1 MNKIYKVIWSKVK
14 HQYVVVSEL
23 AHSNGKQSRTAKRSL
38 RSRIAALVVCGA
50 IAAFGVFGVT
60 EQQAFA
66 ADTVKQAEQ
75 TQYVAFK
82 ANTGSQD
89 WRKGYKYFYDN
100 GQRIKYNAQTLD
112 LEDGSHIYYWVR
124 DGYTLEV
131 QENAPYIPEDLMKK
145 DDIGVTPDY
154 RINAVLTDPDKVN
167 VPVLQTTQSFSTG
180 TNITTT
186 RGDSLE
192 KVEVGYYAGVS
203 NSEGVETN
211 GTWNYIIDPNMQG
224 NFDEF
229 IDTNPTD
236 KTNVWNS
243 GYLKQVELRGDSY
256 YLGDQKVDSKYVY
269 VIDGKKGVFVT
280 TQGGNEIYTGKVYGA
295 HNEILMTG
303 KDENGNYYSYWA
315 AKSSDDNVSIGDSDL
330 TLGDY
335 RSNIQTL
342 EHNDRKLAAAD
353 IKSVKVGTGNSIN
366 LITNT
371 QFDENGEPIEGTEG
385 TITGFTVTS
394 VKDTGK
400 DTKIKFSDGDGSSFD
415 VDAGS
420 RVEATKLENNKVSE
434 LSINGETYAIGGG
447 ETYTAGNGIA
457 IDDEKDNE
465 ISVRLKDDETN
476 LTVDDTG
483 LALNKDLTVDSV
495 NAKGTTIDE
504 KGLTVGETTYV
515 R

>member
-23 AHSNGKQSRTAKRSL
+23 AHSNGKQSRTSRNSI

-50 IAAFGVFGVT
+50 IAAFSAFGALPMDSVYAADST
-60 EQQAFA
+60 VQQA
-66 ADTVKQAEQ
+66 TK

-82 ANTGSQD
+82 AGANDWVGKTENFGDRSNPAWYTCKSVTIDKNTTV
-89 WRKGYKYFYDN
+89 K
-100 GQRIKYNAQTLD
+100 
-112 LEDGSHIYYWVR
+112 YWVR
-124 DGYTLEV
+124 NGYRLEV
-131 QENAPYIPEDLMKK
+131 EPDAPYIPERLMLREDGK
-145 DDIGVTPDY
+145 VADY
-154 RINAVLTDPDKVN
+154 RINAVLENPELLESQQ
-167 VPVLQTTQSFSTG
+167 PILQTTQSFSTG
-180 TNITTT
+180 TNTETT

-192 KVEVGYYAGVS
+192 KIEVGYYAGVS
-203 NSEGVETN
+203 NSEGVGTD
-211 GTWNYIIDPNMQG
+211 GTWNYIIDPKMNG
-224 NFDEF
+224 NFDDY
-229 IDTNPTD
+229 IDTNPTQ
-236 KTNVWNS
+236 KTNVKDS
-243 GYLKQVELRGDSY
+243 GYWKKVTEKAGSY
-256 YLGDQKVDSKYVY
+256 YLGDQKVDSKNVY
-269 VIDGKKGVFVT
+269 VIDGVTGVFVT
-280 TQGGNEIYTGKVYGA
+280 TPNGNEVYTGKVYGS

-342 EHNDRKLAAAD
+342 ERNDRKLAAAD
-353 IKSVKVGTGNSIN
+353 IKSVKVDTGNNRIN

-434 LSINGETYAIGGG
+434 LSINGTKYAIGGG

-457 IDDEKDNE
+457 IDENDNK
-465 ISVRLKDDETN
+465 ISVKLGYVTTN
-476 LTVDDTG
+476 
-483 LALNKDLTVDSV
+483 S
-495 NAKGTTIDE
+495 
-504 KGLTVGETTYV
+504 
-515 R
+515 